1 MSNAGRRRRSLTS
14 IAPSPVSSSS
24 FPSGAREAQAPPSQL
39 PSWKFSQ
46 VLGELPLAAAGEGHD
61 NGTLQD
67 DGDTISAIEFDGR
80 GEHLAAGDH
89 AGRVI
94 LFRRTDDESHPP
106 PPPSRADLERTD
118 YAAAA
123 PPAYAYMAEF
133 QSHEQEFDVLH
144 SLEIGEKV
152 KKLRWCARPN
162 SSSLSML
169 ATNDRTVKL
178 WKLQGR
184 SPNTGRGKGTASRG
198 GGGALRLRRRC
209 PRSRCSGRV
218 IRA

>member
-94 LFRRTDDESHPP
+94 LFRRTDDESHVNY
-106 PPPSRADLERTD
+106 SNIS
-118 YAAAA
+118 
-123 PPAYAYMAEF
+123 
-133 QSHEQEFDVLH
+133 QS
-144 SLEIGEKV
+144 
-152 KKLRWCARPN
+152 
-162 SSSLSML
+162 
-169 ATNDRTVKL
+169 
-178 WKLQGR
+178 
-184 SPNTGRGKGTASRG
+184 
-198 GGGALRLRRRC
+198 
-209 PRSRCSGRV
+209 
-218 IRA
+218 